1 MRHQAGPSAAK
12 EALGSRS
19 AKYILTKNLIKTA
32 EFVVRN
38 NYFEI
43 KSNVFW
49 YIRNDYIH
57 AKLPLTHAFTWIDR
71 DEQSFLETQE
81 AQLLLQL
88 RYIDDIFSLGLH
100 NGNEE
105 REKLTEKFNKM
116 TPNLNFTCK
125 SNEKSILL
133 LDHMITLFEAS

>member
-49 YIRNDYIH
+49 YIGNDYIH

-88 RYIDDIFSLGLH
+88 RYIDDIFSLGLM
-100 NGNEE
+100 EMKK
-105 REKLTEKFNKM
+105 EKNLRRNLTK
-116 TPNLNFTCK
+116 
-125 SNEKSILL
+125 
-133 LDHMITLFEAS
+133 